1 MLRVA
6 VEIEERRFIVIK
18 VDKFGLLDLRD
29 LRKTINYSIRSEMER
44 FDGGFGFKSIIDNRV
59 NI

>member
-44 FDGGFGFKSIIDNRV
+44 FDGGFGGVTPLDT
-59 NI
+59 